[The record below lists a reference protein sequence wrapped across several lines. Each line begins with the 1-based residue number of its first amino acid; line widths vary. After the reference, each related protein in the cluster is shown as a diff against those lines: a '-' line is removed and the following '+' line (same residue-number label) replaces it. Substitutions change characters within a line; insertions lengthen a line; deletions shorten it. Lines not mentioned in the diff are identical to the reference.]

1 MSLRSRTDFSNQTTP
16 SLRREEFALNGQ
28 GRNGIALALRQYQ
41 QQIDQ
46 TLREMGRLR
55 LELATKEKQLAD
67 AQAMPK
73 DPLGSYWQ
81 WDSAERS
88 GRTIYLARGE
98 TRRPFQNLWWE
109 ERYMHRQHANE
120 AFRVLPTPVSGSD
133 PYPQDGVVV
142 QSIHGIL
149 YVPSKLIRSL
159 FDKAIQ
165 GLPAGEADDVR
176 YEETYQGL
184 HAKLGYLLERMQH
197 PKATI

>member
-1 MSLRSRTDFSNQTTP
+1 MSIRSRTDFSNQTTP
-16 SLRREEFALNGQ
+16 SLQREEFALNGE

-41 QQIDQ
+41 KQLGQ
-46 TLREMGRLR
+46 TLREMERLR

-67 AQAMPK
+67 TQAMPK
-73 DPLGSYWQ
+73 DPPGSYWQ
-81 WDSAERS
+81 WDSAARS

-109 ERYMHRQHANE
+109 ERFMHRQNANE
-120 AFRVLPTPVSGSD
+120 AFRMLPTPVSGAD

-142 QSIHGIL
+142 QSLHGIL

-165 GLPAGEADDVR
+165 ALPPGEADDVR
-176 YEETYQGL
+176 YEDAYQGL
-184 HAKLGYLLERMQH
+184 HAKLGYLLEHLQRPH
-197 PKATI
+197 ATF